1 VGQPTAA
8 TAFVGID
15 VAKATLDACLL
26 LPGGKARAATFA
38 NDPAGH
44 AALIAWADRHAAG
57 LPAHF
62 CLEATGPYSELPATA
77 LAEAGRLVSV
87 ANPARVKA
95 HAAASGQGNKTDPAD
110 ARAVAQF
117 ARDRRP
123 PAWQPPSPEVRELQG
138 LVRRRDDLREM
149 AAREK
154 GRLDSPALTRA
165 ARKSVGRAVKFL
177 GREADRV
184 QAQADALIAAS
195 PALREGRD
203 LLASIPGVGA
213 QTAST
218 VLAEMP
224 PVDRLPSAQS
234 AAAAAGLAPR
244 EFRSGAS
251 VRRRTRLS
259 KAGNARLRKA
269 LYLPTLTAV
278 RFNPLLRRF
287 FERLVEAGKPK
298 MAAVGACM
306 RKLVM
311 LCYGVLKNR
320 APFDPEWASKK
331 AP

>member
-1 VGQPTAA
+1 VGQPD

-15 VAKATLDACLL
+15 VSKATLDACLL
-26 LPGGKARAATFA
+26 GPDGRAKEATFA

-44 AALIAWADRHAAG
+44 AALIAWAERHAAG

-77 LAEAGRLVSV
+77 LADAGRHVSV

-95 HAAASGQGNKTDPAD
+95 HAAAAGQANKTDPAD

-123 PAWQPPSPEVRELQG
+123 PAWRPPSPEVRELQG

-165 ARKSVGRAVKFL
+165 ARKSVERAVKFL

-195 PALREGRD
+195 PALRADRD

-218 VLAEMP
+218 VLAELP
-224 PVDRLPSAQS
+224 AVDRLPSAQS

-244 EFRSGAS
+244 EFRSGVS
-251 VRRRTRLS
+251 VRKRTRLS

-269 LYLPTLTAV
+269 LYLPTLTAI
-278 RFNPLLRRF
+278 RFNPLLKGF
-287 FERLVEAGKPK
+287 FERLVEGGKPK
-298 MAAVGACM
+298 MQAVGACM

-311 LCYGVLKNR
+311 ICYGVLKNR
-320 APFDPEWASKK
+320 APFDPAWASRK